1 MKVRLLLKRYMKSSE
16 FLIAYQWL
24 KDNGLSDSDVVY
36 VKKMYDKNNIKFCK
50 KSLFAE
56 DLAEMKDELKKI
68 NEKKD
73 KNFYMSLLTSVKG
86 VDVDSALKKIVG
98 H

>member
-1 MKVRLLLKRYMKSSE
+1 MKSSE
-16 FLIAYQWL
+16 FLVAYQWL
-24 KDNGLSDSDVVY
+24 RDNGLSDSDVVY
-36 VKKMYDKNNIKFCK
+36 VKQMYDKNNIKFCK

-56 DLAEMKDELKKI
+56 DLSEMKEELKRI

-73 KNFYMSLLTSVKG
+73 RNFYMSLLTSVKG
-86 VDVDSALKKIVG
+86 VDTERALKKIVG